1 MVKQFIATDDGW
13 ELVDDDSPTQPNAR
27 PSYSALIMSL
37 RDSEKSLKASS
48 DRAIKVAGECAKKG
62 NKT

>member
-13 ELVDDDSPTQPNAR
+13 ELVDDDSPTVPNKR
-27 PSYSALIMSL
+27 LSYSELVLSL

-62 NKT
+62 AK